1 MPSAGPDAS
10 GSHHSYTFEEKN
22 RANDQEGPWDFACFV
37 KKGGSTEKRY
47 HFADVETEAQRRPP
61 NQFRQE
67 EDWRGLGLR
76 RGL

>member
-1 MPSAGPDAS
+1 ML
-10 GSHHSYTFEEKN
+10 
-22 RANDQEGPWDFACFV
+22 ACFV
-37 KKGGSTEKRY
+37 KKRKRGGSTEKCY

-76 RGL
+76 WGP